1 MKSCEQLPEGYG
13 LLYGI
18 DLQKDK
24 RLALLVNLLSLGI
37 AVLLTVPAAI
47 LVPLSTLFR
56 NGEGDLS
63 IGKVAVTMVLTVL
76 YVVLHELVHGVAMK
90 LCGTKRVKYGFTGM
104 YAYAGSDDY
113 YAKGAYLFIALA
125 PVVLWGVVLAIAA
138 PLVSR
143 DWFWVVYFV
152 QIMNL
157 SGAAG
162 DFYVTAKF
170 SRLTGDVLIRDYG
183 VGMQI
188 YGKQ

>member
-63 IGKVAVTMVLTVL
+63 IRKVAVTMVLTVL

-170 SRLTGDVLIRDYG
+170 SRLPGDVLIRDYG

>member
-1 MKSCEQLPEGYG
+1 MKSYEQLPEGYG

-188 YGKQ
+188 YGKS